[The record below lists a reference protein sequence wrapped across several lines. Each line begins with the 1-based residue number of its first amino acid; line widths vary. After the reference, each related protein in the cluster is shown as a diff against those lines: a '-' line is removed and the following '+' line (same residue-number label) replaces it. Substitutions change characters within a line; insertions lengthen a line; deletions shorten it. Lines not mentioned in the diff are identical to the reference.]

1 MFSIIW
7 ILIPI
12 TIYIQHSA
20 QMIMRMISKWK
31 RNHQK
36 NDGTLLTK
44 IYCRLNP
51 YFILFTNSFIL
62 FIISFV
68 FCWCFQRQEKWLRLR
83 RSKKPT
89 WIRRETARPQIH
101 LATTT
106 TIITT
111 TAITTITVKVSHLFM
126 TSGYKSKCKQH
137 RWSVVRRFF
146 D

>member
-68 FCWCFQRQEKWLRLR
+68 FVDVFSAKKNDFVSDDQRN
-83 RSKKPT
+83 
-89 WIRRETARPQIH
+89 RRE
-101 LATTT
+101 
-106 TIITT
+106 
-111 TAITTITVKVSHLFM
+111 
-126 TSGYKSKCKQH
+126 SGAKQ
-137 RWSVVRRFF
+137 RGLKFISQQQQQQ
-146 D
+146 